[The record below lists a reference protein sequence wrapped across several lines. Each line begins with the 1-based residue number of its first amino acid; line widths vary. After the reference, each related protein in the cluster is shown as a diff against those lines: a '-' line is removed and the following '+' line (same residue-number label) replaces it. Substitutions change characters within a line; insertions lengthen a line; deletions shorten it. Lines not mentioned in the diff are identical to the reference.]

1 MKGVIILDLG
11 ASCHMINNNIL
22 MSNHRKIKNKSLKI
36 TGFNG
41 SSDLAIG
48 LGDIGIFKDVLL
60 INNIPNSIISP
71 TNLSNSGYM
80 IFQSNSELYILVIVT
95 VR

>member
-1 MKGVIILDLG
+1 MKGVIILDVG
-11 ASCHMINNNIL
+11 VSFHMINNNL
-22 MSNHRKIKNKSLKI
+22 MMSNYRKIKNNSIKI
-36 TGFNG
+36 TGFNW

-71 TNLSNSGYM
+71 TN
-80 IFQSNSELYILVIVT
+80 
-95 VR
+95 